1 MTARTR
7 QAAAC
12 LEAAPAVSLTDALQW
27 LIETHRDLDAHR
39 NAHGWPELD
48 PRGNALEDAAHHARL
63 FAVSALSHHGID
75 ADELGRV
82 L

>member
-7 QAAAC
+7 QAALC
-12 LEAAPAVSLTDALQW
+12 LDAEPAVDLSDALRW
-27 LIETHRDLDAHR
+27 LIEANRDVDAHR
-39 NAHGWPELD
+39 NAHGWPEVD
-48 PRGNALEDAAHHARL
+48 PRGNALDEALYHARL

-75 ADELGRV
+75 ADELRRA